1 MQRHIMPQ
9 TDEQT
14 QNTNLYAIFFC
25 LFKRYAM
32 LLKSCMTQILNSASL
47 LVEYRFTK
55 LIMCLLENCMN
66 IFILYLT
73 VLYKCLLSP
82 KNVLYSLLSE

>member
-1 MQRHIMPQ
+1 MSRHIMPQ

-14 QNTNLYAIFFC
+14 QNTNLYAIFSC

-47 LVEYRFTK
+47 LVEYRFIK
-55 LIMCLLENCMN
+55 LIVCTRDLHEH
-66 IFILYLT
+66 IVILYMT

-82 KNVLYSLLSE
+82 KYTVLIIE